1 MILTK
6 IEKQKKYKKRFN
18 IFLDGNFTFGLYD
31 DTIFKFGLRINDEL
45 SDELCKEIREYD
57 EYNFGKQ
64 IAYAY
69 LSYKSRSKKEVYQKL
84 KSKKISDK
92 IIEDIINLLTEQK
105 YINDL
110 NYSKLYLENKLSNKP
125 IGKRLLKLKLMEKGI
140 DKETTEK
147 VIEESFNEET
157 ELESARKLLEKYS
170 RKLKNKDAFD
180 VRKKSFKYLV
190 SRGFDFD
197 VANEVLKLRN
207 E

>member
-1 MILTK
+1 
-6 IEKQKKYKKRFN
+6 
-18 IFLDGNFTFGLYD
+18 
-31 DTIFKFGLRINDEL
+31 
-45 SDELCKEIREYD
+45 
-57 EYNFGKQ
+57 
-64 IAYAY
+64 
-69 LSYKSRSKKEVYQKL
+69 
-84 KSKKISDK
+84 
-92 IIEDIINLLTEQK
+92 
-105 YINDL
+105 
-110 NYSKLYLENKLSNKP
+110 
-125 IGKRLLKLKLMEKGI
+125 GKRLLKLKLMEKGI